1 MKYKFIGNA
10 YLLGVKL
17 NKEELVIEF
26 EKEKVSLAQAVNSI
40 IFSVKG
46 RIKTYTD
53 YTNFVD
59 INSFVIL
66 DGQFYYDDIEY
77 DMFELQIPNTIEK
90 MAKLNKNGTY
100 TFFEIPQKIEQLYYM
115 KVLNKNT
122 FKKEEYKRA
131 TIENHNLGLFYNDY
145 LTCWNWYHF
154 NKQFKSMYNEKYPK
168 NWFNWDS
175 NNKVYR
181 MFDNVLQVKEI

>member
-17 NKEELVIEF
+17 NQEELVLEF
-26 EKEKVSLAQAVNSI
+26 EKENVSLAQAVNSI
-40 IFSVKG
+40 IFGVKG

-59 INSFVIL
+59 VNSFVIL

-100 TFFEIPQKIEQLYYM
+100 TFFEIPEKIEQLYYM

-122 FKKEEYKRA
+122 FKKEEYKKA
-131 TIENHNLGLFYNDY
+131 TIENHHLGLFYNDY